1 MERRGSQRIPSL
13 DFQVSG
19 ARNSADSGNHD
30 SRRRFSVTLAAIH
43 STPRRVIGTQLAVTA
58 MRLIPRS
65 LVQARW
71 LEAIRRIDC
80 GTLTFVAPNGEVHA
94 VEGSKPGPSA
104 RFAIKDWD
112 VVDRLVARGDIGLGE
127 DFIAGAWE
135 TDDIEA
141 LISLFL
147 LNLDRLDGFAHGS
160 LWNRLGF
167 VLLNT
172 VVRRNSETGSRR
184 NIEAHYDVGNDFY
197 RLWLDETMTYSSALY
212 KQPTAPLGA
221 AQRAKYER
229 ILSKLPERARVLE
242 IGCGWGGFAEAAV
255 DSGRE
260 VTGITISPA
269 QHNFARQRLGGK
281 VDIRLEDYRRTRGVF
296 DAIVS
301 IEMFEAVG
309 ERYWPRYF
317 HTLAERLKR
326 GGRAV
331 LQAITIRDD
340 VFPDYRTR
348 SDFIRQYVFPGGM
361 LPSLARMKEE
371 AERAGLKMLDVFSF
385 GQDYARTL
393 RAWSKNQR
401 AAELSIRALGHDD
414 RFMRNWQFYLGI
426 CASTFAVER
435 TNVVQVELAHA

>member
-1 MERRGSQRIPSL
+1 
-13 DFQVSG
+13 
-19 ARNSADSGNHD
+19 
-30 SRRRFSVTLAAIH
+30 
-43 STPRRVIGTQLAVTA
+43 

-80 GTLTFVAPNGEVHA
+80 GTLTFVEPNGEMHV
-94 VEGSKPGPSA
+94 VEGTKPGPSA

-197 RLWLDETMTYSSALY
+197 KLWLDETMTYSSALF
-212 KQPTAPLGA
+212 KEPAALLAA

-242 IGCGWGGFAEAAV
+242 IGCGWGGFAIEAAKKT
-255 DSGRE
+255 GCR
-260 VTGITISPA
+260 VTAITISEE
-269 QHNFARQRLGGK
+269 QFRFAKERVAAEQLEGL
-281 VDIRLEDYRRTRGVF
+281 VDIVLSDYREMQGAF
-296 DAIVS
+296 DRIVCV
-301 IEMFEAVG
+301 EMLEAVG
-309 ERYWPRYF
+309 HAYYGTF
-317 HTLAERLKR
+317 FAACDRLLKP
-326 GGRAV
+326 GGRVV
-331 LQAITIRDD
+331 LQVICI
-340 VFPDYRTR
+340 PDQRYDAYRR
-348 SDFIRQYVFPGGM
+348 NPDWIQRHIFPGGM
-361 LPSLARMKEE
+361 LPSLTELCKAMTKHSRFTVEHLDNIGIHY
-371 AERAGLKMLDVFSF
+371 AE
-385 GQDYARTL
+385 TL
-393 RAWSKNQR
+393 RRWRQAFEKSRAQLVKIGFDGFFQR
-401 AAELSIRALGHDD
+401 KWIYYLCYCEAGFQTHFTNDLHLVLARPAEEIA
-414 RFMRNWQFYLGI
+414 
-426 CASTFAVER
+426 
-435 TNVVQVELAHA
+435 

>member
-1 MERRGSQRIPSL
+1 MQ
-13 DFQVSG
+13 
-19 ARNSADSGNHD
+19 
-30 SRRRFSVTLAAIH
+30 
-43 STPRRVIGTQLAVTA
+43 
-58 MRLIPRS
+58 LIPRS
-65 LVQARW
+65 FVQARW

-80 GTLTFVAPNGEVHA
+80 GTLTFVEPNGEAHTVI
-94 VEGSKPGPSA
+94 GPKPGPDA
-104 RFAIKDWD
+104 RFAIKDWA
-112 VVDRLVARGDIGLGE
+112 VIDRLVARGDIGLGE
-127 DFIAGAWE
+127 DYIAGAWE

-147 LNLDRLDGFAHGS
+147 LNLDRLENFAHGS
-160 LWNRLGF
+160 LWNRLSF

-172 VVRRNSETGSRR
+172 VVRRNNETGSRR

-212 KQPTAPLGA
+212 KQPTVPLSA
-221 AQRAKYER
+221 AQRAKYAR
-229 ILSKLPERARVLE
+229 ILSKLPERTRALE
-242 IGCGWGGFAEAAV
+242 IGCGWGGFAEAAI

-269 QHNFARQRLGGK
+269 QYEFARERLGGRA
-281 VDIRLEDYRRTRGVF
+281 DIRLEDYRRTSGVF

-317 HTLAERLKR
+317 QTLAERLKR

-340 VFPDYRTR
+340 VFADYRTR

-361 LPSLARMKEE
+361 LPSLASMRKE

-393 RAWSKNQR
+393 RAWSTNQR
-401 AAELSIRALGHDD
+401 AAEPSIRALGHDD

-426 CASTFAVER
+426 CAATFAVER